1 MNCLKKKR
9 NKNREVIIMKKR
21 MISVWQATFCM
32 ALLLGNAAVAGEA
45 GRVGSLKGPTSMGL
59 LSFMEKE
66 KEAEEPNFTFEMMTA
81 ADELS
86 AKFIKGEIDFALI
99 PANMASILYHKT
111 EGNVQVADINTLGV
125 LYLVTGREDIRSVA
139 DLQGNTVYM
148 TGKGQT
154 PEYVLRYLLEANGL
168 AEEDVTVEFKSE
180 ATEVVS
186 VLAQEPSAIA
196 VLPQPFATVACAKSG
211 NKNMV
216 LSDLTKEWDAVG
228 TGTLVTG
235 VTVVKKDFAQANPE
249 LVEQFLEAHEASAA
263 FVNENPAETARL
275 TVSYGIMEQAEAA
288 EMAIPKCN
296 ITYLDGKDMQEALT
310 GYLQVLMEQNPD
322 SIGGTIPGE
331 DFYYNENGKENKN

>member
-1 MNCLKKKR
+1 
-9 NKNREVIIMKKR
+9 MKKR
-21 MISVWQATFCM
+21 MVSVWLT
-32 ALLLGNAAVAGEA
+32 ALSLVFILGNVAFAGEG
-45 GRVGSLKGPTSMGL
+45 GRVGSLKGPTSIGL
-59 LSFMEKE
+59 LSLMEQQSAQ
-66 KEAEEPNFTFEMMTA
+66 EAPNFTFEMMTA

-86 AKFIKGEIDFALI
+86 ARFVKGEIDFALI

-111 EGNVQVADINTLGV
+111 NGNVQVADINTLGV
-125 LYLVTGREDIRSVA
+125 LYLVTAQEDIGSVA
-139 DLQGNTVYM
+139 DLKGKTVYM

-154 PEYVLRYLLEANGL
+154 PEYVLNYLLEANGL
-168 AEEDVTVEFKSE
+168 TGEDVTIEFKSE
-180 ATEVVS
+180 AAEVVS
-186 VLAQEPSAIA
+186 VLAQTPSAIA

-228 TGTLVTG
+228 TGMLVTG

-249 LVEQFLEAHEASAA
+249 LVEKFLEAHEASAA
-263 FVNENPAETARL
+263 FANENPAETAQL
-275 TVSYGIMEQAEAA
+275 TVSYGIMEQAGAA

-322 SIGGTIPGE
+322 SIGGAVPGE
-331 DFYYNENGKENKN
+331 DFYHLETDD